1 MTTAATT
8 SDMREQTGVLLGHLA
23 GYVAHRTVTI
33 GQRSGL
39 LNALSAAGESGITPD
54 ELAESLELDPFYV
67 ATWCRAAYAAQ
78 VCDRDGDIYR
88 LAPHMGTL
96 LLDHAAP
103 GFVGGVYGV
112 LEQPELFSRFEQELG
127 SGERLW
133 WDGCSSEFIR
143 AVSGTGRPFY
153 RRLVPGGLDQVPG
166 LAARLAEGCRVLDTA
181 CGAGLGLV
189 MLADAYPECELVGVD
204 GDAFSLEVA
213 EENLRAAGHADRV
226 QLVHSPLEKMTFDD
240 RFGVVINNISMHE
253 CRDIDLV
260 TRNVRDALE
269 PGGWFVISDFPF
281 PDTDEGLATVPGR
294 IMAGVQFFEAQID
307 DQLLPRSAYDELLTR
322 HGFTDLGS
330 AELTPVHAL
339 TWGRRPA

>member
-1 MTTAATT
+1 MTTTAPTP
-8 SDMREQTGVLLGHLA
+8 DMKEQAGVLLGHLA

-39 LNALSAAGESGITPD
+39 LDALSEAGESGITPD

-78 VCDRDGDIYR
+78 VCDRDGDVYR

-127 SGERLW
+127 SGERFW
-133 WDGCSSEFIR
+133 WDGCSNEFIR

-166 LAARLAEGCRVLDTA
+166 LSTRLTEGCRVLDTA

-189 MLADAYPECELVGVD
+189 MLAEAYPDCELVGVD

-213 EENLRAAGHADRV
+213 EANLRAAGHADRV
-226 QLVHSPLEKMTFDD
+226 RLVHSSLEKMTFDD

-253 CRDIDLV
+253 CRDVDQV
-260 TRNVRDALE
+260 TRNVRAALE
-269 PGGWFVISDFPF
+269 SGGWFVISDFPF
-281 PDTDEGLATVPGR
+281 PDNDAGLRSAPGR
-294 IMAGVQFFEAQID
+294 VMSGIQFFEAQID
-307 DQLLPRSAYDELLTR
+307 DQLVPSAFYQELLAR
-322 HGFTDLGS
+322 HGFTDIGS
-330 AELTPVHAL
+330 MSLTPMHAI
-339 TWGRRPA
+339 TYGRA